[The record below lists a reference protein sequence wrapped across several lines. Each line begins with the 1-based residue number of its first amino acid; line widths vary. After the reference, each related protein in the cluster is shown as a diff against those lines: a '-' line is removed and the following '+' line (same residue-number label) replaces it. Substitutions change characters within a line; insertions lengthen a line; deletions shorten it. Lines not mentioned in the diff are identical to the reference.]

1 MRLLGS
7 HRVLTS
13 ELAGQMRRAVGL
25 RNVLVHDYLDVD
37 VDDDIVVA
45 RLGDP
50 SDLDAFVATV
60 VEWLRSVG
68 NARENG

>member
-25 RNVLVHDYLDVD
+25 RNVLVHDYPD